1 MTSARPVLRR
11 ASNAGRVPVWI
22 PAGLLVAA
30 LVWTMSGITEGV
42 SASGVERIDPRSSRL
57 DTHAS
62 YADERWNDLLRVQ
75 LARLQPV
82 SPHDREGVE
91 RIAAVVAS
99 MPFVAAV
106 GEPRV
111 LWPDGVDVPLRL
123 RRPVACVRQG
133 AEFLH
138 VAEDGVILPGRWPSP
153 TWVELAPGRQGFLPV
168 IGPNDGAFD
177 LARPGERLKEP
188 RHVDALS
195 VALSLRNGLDADDSK
210 LLGPVLIDATN
221 ARRASVDV
229 PGVVI
234 QLERRRTVWFGRAPN
249 AGAIGERPV
258 ERKLA
263 DLHKA
268 ALLLRGLDASPPPAE
283 ARDWSLLDV
292 RWDTSDV
299 VWREPVADDAVGND
313 ALKNDAAQKNAAGK
327 DAGRDPGSPDH
338 AHPSLPRAHS
348 SADPKVDPKKKD

>member
-1 MTSARPVLRR
+1 MRPARPVLRR
-11 ASNAGRVPVWI
+11 ASKRGRVPVWI
-22 PAGLLVAA
+22 PGGLLVAV
-30 LVWTMSGITEGV
+30 LVWTFSGISDGV

-57 DTHAS
+57 DTQAS
-62 YADERWNDLLRVQ
+62 FADERWNDLLRAQ
-75 LARLQPV
+75 LARLPSV
-82 SPHDREGVE
+82 SPHDRAGIE

-153 TWVELAPGRQGFLPV
+153 TWVEFAPGRMGFLPV

-177 LARPGERLKEP
+177 LARPGERLTQA
-188 RHVDALS
+188 RHIDALS
-195 VALSLRNGLDADDSK
+195 VALSMREALDADDSK
-210 LLGPVLIDATN
+210 LLGPPLIDATN
-221 ARRASVDV
+221 ARTASVEV

-249 AGAIGERPV
+249 SGAIGERPV
-258 ERKLA
+258 ERKLL

-268 ALLLRGLDASPPPAE
+268 ALLLRGLDATPPPAE
-283 ARDWSLLDV
+283 AHDWSLLDV

-299 VWREPVADDAVGND
+299 TWRDAVVDDAPGNVVP
-313 ALKNDAAQKNAAGK
+313 GHVPGS
-327 DAGRDPGSPDH
+327 AGRVPSTLPHDPST
-338 AHPSLPRAHS
+338 S
-348 SADPKVDPKKKD
+348 DPKVDPKKKD